1 MALQEQPSL
10 LAELLRHAA
19 AVPLEGPL
27 EVLDATTRF
36 ARSIE
41 VRPDLLFRGPR
52 QRWILFELQN
62 AVDEKKRQS
71 WLLAASVLCVREKG
85 MGEVVVLTASRR
97 VAAWAKRV
105 GHQKG
110 ELGTRLELTPIV
122 ILLAGKRVEALL
134 DPAHPELALFA
145 AWAMQYR
152 RGKEA
157 RRVVEQAIDLSELLP
172 PPLQEA
178 QRRAILAVISEHMFA
193 QLQTMAMNLDKIP
206 ESPNVK
212 RFRLLMEKQGRIH
225 GRAEGKVEGKAEGK
239 QEALLAFLEARGL
252 AVTARQR
259 ARILACSDLDV
270 LGGWITKAVSAA
282 STRELLGGEEASG
295 ARRTGQRVPSKR
307 TTTRGAAAKK

>member
-1 MALQEQPSL
+1 MALHDQPSL
-10 LAELLRHAA
+10 LAELVRHAA
-19 AVPLEGPL
+19 GVPLQGPL
-27 EVLDATTRF
+27 EVMDATTRF

-62 AVDEKKRQS
+62 SIDEKKRQS

-105 GHQKG
+105 GHQRG

-122 ILLAGKRVEALL
+122 ILLAGRRVEALL
-134 DPAHPELALFA
+134 DPEHPELALFA
-145 AWAMQYR
+145 AWAMQDR

-157 RRVVEQAIDLSELLP
+157 RRVVERAIDLSERLP

-178 QRRAILAVISEHMFA
+178 QVRAILAVVSEHMFA

-206 ESPNVK
+206 ESPSVK
-212 RFRLLMEKQGRIH
+212 RFRLLMEKQGRMQ
-225 GRAEGKVEGKAEGK
+225 GKAEGKAEGK
-239 QEALLAFLEARGL
+239 QEALLAILEARGL
-252 AVTARQR
+252 SVTVRQR
-259 ARILACSDLDV
+259 ARILECNDLDV
-270 LGGWITKAVSAA
+270 LGGWITKGVSVA
-282 STRELLGGEEASG
+282 STRALLEGDEAAG
-295 ARRTGQRVPSKR
+295 ARRTRQRVPPKR
-307 TTTRGAAAKK
+307 ATTRRAAAEK